1 VVAEDD
7 GRAGLN
13 RERAHVRWPRGGR
26 RDRRA
31 SCKVTRSSAPR
42 PCSRSTPPRGELPPK
57 VDKDPEWGTS
67 AMYTAREVEQLISAA
82 RIAKLRVS
90 IRDGEALPLAT
101 AELRAENIGEC
112 SDPIGT

>member
-1 VVAEDD
+1 
-7 GRAGLN
+7 
-13 RERAHVRWPRGGR
+13 
-26 RDRRA
+26 
-31 SCKVTRSSAPR
+31 
-42 PCSRSTPPRGELPPK
+42 
-57 VDKDPEWGTS
+57 
-67 AMYTAREVEQLISAA
+67 MYTAREVEQLISAA